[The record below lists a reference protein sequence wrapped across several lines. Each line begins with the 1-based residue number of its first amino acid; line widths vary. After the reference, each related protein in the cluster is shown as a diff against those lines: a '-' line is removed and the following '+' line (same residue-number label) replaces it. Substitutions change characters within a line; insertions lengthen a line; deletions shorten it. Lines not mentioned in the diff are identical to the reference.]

1 MALRWGL
8 VDGRART
15 FKEIGE
21 AMGYT
26 CEARGGVVWSGVLW
40 LWLRGRGGG
49 VEVGQRGMRSALTCF
64 AWRLPIPC
72 AELITFSCLFAH

>member
-1 MALRWGL
+1 MLWRFGGAWLTAGL
-8 VDGRART
+8 GPSKRLERPWATHVRRA
-15 FKEIGE
+15 
-21 AMGYT
+21 
-26 CEARGGVVWSGVLW
+26 VVWSGVLW

-49 VEVGQRGMRSALTCF
+49 LEVGQRGMMSALTCF